1 MNAERERRQEIDDMT
16 LELLGAVEEYQ
27 SLREAS
33 GQLAKQAYF
42 DLTLARRSAGYRWIS
57 ADLYSG
63 RAQAI
68 ATATIDNKT
77 NKLSGAVK
85 RRPTQRTDKGKTVD
99 EDPVLWF
106 GMLVPPKL
114 KDAQGGFVAML
125 DQLMRLAQLKQQISS
140 QQQRVQSAL
149 DQVKAEM

>member
-1 MNAERERRQEIDDMT
+1 MDADRERRQEIDNMI
-16 LELLGAVEEYQ
+16 LGLLGMVEEYQ
-27 SLREAS
+27 RVREAS

-63 RAQAI
+63 RAQAV
-68 ATATIDNKT
+68 ATTTIDSET
-77 NKLSGAVK
+77 GELSGAVE
-85 RRPTQRTDKGKTVD
+85 RRPTQRTEKGKTVD
-99 EDPVLWF
+99 DDPVLWF

-114 KDAQGGFVAML
+114 KDAQSGFVAML
-125 DQLMRLAQLKQQISS
+125 DQLAHLAQLRQRIAR

-149 DQVKAEM
+149 DQIESTI